1 VGLDLFKLLVFV
13 TVVDRRGYSAAA
25 EHLSL
30 SQATVSFH
38 VHSLERQLGVPLV
51 RYEHRAVHLTAM
63 GEQVYRSARLMLRE
77 EQRLTRS
84 LRSGRSG
91 QVRLGASIAFEQA
104 FFIEKV
110 IAPFHRGHP
119 DMLLSVRF
127 GHSVRLARDAL
138 DHEIDLAYLIGWHVP
153 SGLRYERLHD
163 ATFTFL
169 VARQHPLA
177 RRESVSVAD
186 VARAGLI
193 AAPLDEVES
202 AHYGEVLH
210 DVGLS
215 AADIVL
221 EIDGIQARVLAA
233 QAGLGVLGTFYPG
246 YAGIDASGALIPLR
260 LDRPCP
266 TVDVGLASRR
276 ADPPSPAVEV
286 LADWLRDSTR
296 A

>member
-1 VGLDLFKLLVFV
+1 VGLDLFKLRVFV
-13 TVVDRRGYSAAA
+13 AVVDRKGYSAAA
-25 EHLSL
+25 EHLGL

-51 RYEHRAVHLTAM
+51 RYAHRTVRLTAM
-63 GEQVYRSARLMLRE
+63 GEQVYRSARQMLRE

-84 LRSGRSG
+84 IRAGRSG
-91 QVRLGASIAFEQA
+91 QVKLGASMAFEQA

-110 IAPFHRGHP
+110 VAPFHRGHP
-119 DMLLSVRF
+119 EVLLSLRF
-127 GHSVRLARDAL
+127 GHSVRLAEDAL

-169 VARQHPLA
+169 VAPQHPLA
-177 RRESVSVAD
+177 QQQRVSVAD

-193 AAPLDEVES
+193 AAPLDDVES

-215 AADIVL
+215 ADDVVL

-233 QAGLGVLGTFYPG
+233 QVGLGVLGTFYPE
-246 YAGIDASGALIPLR
+246 YAGIDASRALTPLR

-276 ADPPSPAVEV
+276 GDPPSPAVDV
-286 LADWLRDSTR
+286 LADWLRTVTR
-296 A
+296 G